1 MSRLFMRVRV
11 MKAMDIAELDNNED
25 SADNDNHDNK
35 DDNDKK
41 AENDKNAD
49 NDTTSIRDDLCEG
62 GAGGRLP
69 LRSTS
74 SSLMRNISIIL
85 VIEVSIF
92 SLFLLLINNITVS

>member
-1 MSRLFMRVRV
+1 
-11 MKAMDIAELDNNED
+11 MKAMDIAVFDNNED
-25 SADNDNHDNK
+25 SADNDNHVNK

-41 AENDKNAD
+41 VENDKNAD

-92 SLFLLLINNITVS
+92 SLFLLLINNIIVS

>member
-1 MSRLFMRVRV
+1 MRIVLT
-11 MKAMDIAELDNNED
+11 MITMITKMTMI
-25 SADNDNHDNK
+25 
-35 DDNDKK
+35 KK
-41 AENDKNAD
+41 ADNDKNAD

-92 SLFLLLINNITVS
+92 SLFLLLINNIIVS